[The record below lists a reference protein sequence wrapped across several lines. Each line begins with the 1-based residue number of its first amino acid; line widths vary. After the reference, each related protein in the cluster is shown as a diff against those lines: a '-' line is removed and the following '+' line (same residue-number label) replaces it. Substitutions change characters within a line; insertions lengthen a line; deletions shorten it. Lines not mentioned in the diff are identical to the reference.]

1 MRKATKLYVL
11 LGVLL
16 VVCVAAFA
24 VSHYEEKKEQIKNT
38 GDEILAIPTDSVTA
52 LSWTNSSGTF
62 SFTKGES
69 WTYDDDAAFPV
80 DEEKI
85 NELLSLFESFS
96 AAFTIDDVED
106 YSQYGLDEP
115 ECTISITAGEETY
128 TIELGSISVMDDE
141 RYISVGDGRAYLVAH
156 DPLED
161 YDAVLSDVVL
171 NDDVPEF
178 DTTEKITFTG
188 SENYT
193 IERSE
198 DIKSLCAEDVYFA
211 ESKPLDTENV
221 DELVETLQG
230 LILNSYVTY
239 NVTDEELATYG
250 LNEPELTISIDYS
263 STDDEGNETD
273 SGTIEL
279 EFSRNPEEVAAY
291 EEAMA
296 SDADSIPYVTCYV
309 RVNQSQIVYTISR
322 STYEQIM
329 KVSYNDLRHKELF
342 TGNFDSI
349 TSIDIELD
357 GETRTFVYTAVSEDD
372 VSGTTTGT
380 WTYNDEEIDI
390 TDFETAFTAV
400 AAADFTE
407 EEPTEQEEISL
418 TVHLDN
424 EDFPTYTLT
433 LYRYD
438 GTNCIASVDGV
449 PTAFVTR
456 EKTVDLIEAVNG
468 LTLGK

>member
-85 NELLSLFESFS
+85 NELLSQFESFS

-156 DPLED
+156 DPLEE

-198 DIKSLCAEDVYFA
+198 DIKSL
-211 ESKPLDTENV
+211 
-221 DELVETLQG
+221 
-230 LILNSYVTY
+230 
-239 NVTDEELATYG
+239 
-250 LNEPELTISIDYS
+250 
-263 STDDEGNETD
+263 
-273 SGTIEL
+273 
-279 EFSRNPEEVAAY
+279 
-291 EEAMA
+291 
-296 SDADSIPYVTCYV
+296 
-309 RVNQSQIVYTISR
+309 
-322 STYEQIM
+322 
-329 KVSYNDLRHKELF
+329 
-342 TGNFDSI
+342 
-349 TSIDIELD
+349 
-357 GETRTFVYTAVSEDD
+357 
-372 VSGTTTGT
+372 
-380 WTYNDEEIDI
+380 
-390 TDFETAFTAV
+390 
-400 AAADFTE
+400 
-407 EEPTEQEEISL
+407 
-418 TVHLDN
+418 
-424 EDFPTYTLT
+424 
-433 LYRYD
+433 
-438 GTNCIASVDGV
+438 
-449 PTAFVTR
+449 
-456 EKTVDLIEAVNG
+456 
-468 LTLGK
+468 